1 MQINQYAVYIITNKA
16 NTVFYTGVTG
26 ELQIR
31 ILQHKRKEY
40 KGFSARFNCNKLG
53 YFELFQWIQDAIDR
67 EKQIKAGSR
76 QKKIDLIVSVNS
88 SWSDMSD
95 GWYD

>member
-1 MQINQYAVYIITNKA
+1 MQINQYAVYIVTNKA
-16 NTVFYTGVTG
+16 NTVFYTGVTS
-26 ELQIR
+26 ELKER

-40 KGFSARFNCNKLG
+40 KGFTAKFNCDKLV
-53 YFELFQWIQDAIDR
+53 YFKLFQWIQDAIDR

-76 QKKIDLIVSVNS
+76 QKKIDLIVGSNP
-88 SWSDMSD
+88 SWSDLSD